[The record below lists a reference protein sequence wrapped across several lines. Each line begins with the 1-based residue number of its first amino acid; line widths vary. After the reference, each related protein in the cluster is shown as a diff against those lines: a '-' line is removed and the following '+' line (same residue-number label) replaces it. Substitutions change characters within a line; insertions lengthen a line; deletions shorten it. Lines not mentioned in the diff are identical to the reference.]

1 MSDKMEN
8 ESGKKRFSLKKRIL
22 IAFGVLLALII
33 AAVLTV
39 AWPLLNPKT
48 YTSADAIAD
57 IDSLVVYIER
67 VHPDPYRQLS
77 KESFYEAVKQTKQ
90 RLSSKEKVTP
100 LEFYYEAS
108 RLAAMFKEGHLSVQS
123 DFFFE
128 RNLKLFPYFTAFR
141 LEPGTHRLFLKKDA
155 EIGGQAFV
163 AGDELQ
169 EINGK
174 SVREIVEGALECV
187 SGESD
192 GFRCAQVEEYSGIP
206 DIINIWIN
214 QNMPADVY
222 RVRISTASGEQKS
235 VDVESVGL
243 LKWFK
248 MNHEQTVDE
257 SLRVK
262 APFESKMLNDS
273 TLLFSFNE
281 CVTDGLKEFLSDMFA
296 KAKADGVRYLIIDN
310 RYNTGGTT
318 EAGDEL
324 CRYLTDEPFISVSK
338 VVVRFSEPIRTLERE
353 YLDGVMPPRDTIVT
367 RIFDPATWCQP
378 YGPDKRFNGEAYL
391 LNSYITFS
399 AATDFASQFAYFKM
413 GTIIGEETGG
423 MTVSSGDIISLKLP
437 NTGMSVVLPF
447 KLFCNIG
454 ADENAPV
461 QGVKPDVEV
470 ASGKALDIALDLIQK
485 GK

>member
-1 MSDKMEN
+1 M
-8 ESGKKRFSLKKRIL
+8 
-22 IAFGVLLALII
+22 
-33 AAVLTV
+33 
-39 AWPLLNPKT
+39 
-48 YTSADAIAD
+48 
-57 IDSLVVYIER
+57 
-67 VHPDPYRQLS
+67 
-77 KESFYEAVKQTKQ
+77 
-90 RLSSKEKVTP
+90 
-100 LEFYYEAS
+100 
-108 RLAAMFKEGHLSVQS
+108 
-123 DFFFE
+123 
-128 RNLKLFPYFTAFR
+128 
-141 LEPGTHRLFLKKDA
+141 
-155 EIGGQAFV
+155 
-163 AGDELQ
+163 
-169 EINGK
+169 
-174 SVREIVEGALECV
+174 
-187 SGESD
+187 
-192 GFRCAQVEEYSGIP
+192 
-206 DIINIWIN
+206 
-214 QNMPADVY
+214 
-222 RVRISTASGEQKS
+222 
-235 VDVESVGL
+235 
-243 LKWFK
+243 
-248 MNHEQTVDE
+248 
-257 SLRVK
+257 
-262 APFESKMLNDS
+262 
-273 TLLFSFNE
+273 
-281 CVTDGLKEFLSDMFA
+281 TDGLKEFLSDMFA

-367 RIFDPATWCQP
+367 RTFDPATWCQP

-391 LNSYITFS
+391 LNSYLTFS

>member
-1 MSDKMEN
+1 MEH
-8 ESGKKRFSLKKRIL
+8 ESGKKRFSFKRRIL
-22 IAFGVLLALII
+22 IAFAVLLALII
-33 AAVLTV
+33 AVMLTV
-39 AWPLLNPKT
+39 AWPLLIPKT
-48 YTSADAIAD
+48 FTSAEAIAD

-67 VHPDPYRQLS
+67 VHPDPYRQLG
-77 KESFYEAVKQTKQ
+77 KDVFYEAVKQAKQ
-90 RLSSKEKVTP
+90 RLSSKERVTP
-100 LEFYYEAS
+100 MEFYYEAS
-108 RLAAMFKEGHLSVQS
+108 RLAAMFKEGHLSVRS
-123 DFFFE
+123 DVFIE
-128 RNLKLFPYFTAFR
+128 RDLKLFPYFTVFR
-141 LEPGTHRLFLKKDA
+141 LEPGTHRLFLKTDIK
-155 EIGGQAFV
+155 IGGHVFN

-192 GFRCAQVEEYSGIP
+192 GFRCAQVDEYPGIP

-222 RVRISTASGEQKS
+222 QVRMSTAGGEQKS
-235 VDVESVGL
+235 IDVESVGL
-243 LKWFK
+243 LKWIK

-281 CVTDGLKEFLSDMFA
+281 CVSDGLKEFLSDMFA

-310 RYNTGGTT
+310 RYNTGGTS

-324 CRYLTDEPFISVSK
+324 CRYLTDQPFVSVSK
-338 VVVRFSEPIRTLERE
+338 VVVPFSEPIRTLERE

-367 RIFDPATWCQP
+367 KTFDPATWYQP
-378 YGPDKRFNGEAYL
+378 YGPDKRFNGDVYL
-391 LNSYITFS
+391 LNSYLTFS
-399 AATDFASQFAYFKM
+399 AAADFASQFAYFKM

-437 NTGMSVVLPF
+437 NSGMSVILPF

-461 QGVKPDVEV
+461 QGVKPDIEV
-470 ASGKALDIALDLIQK
+470 VSSVALDRALDLIQK